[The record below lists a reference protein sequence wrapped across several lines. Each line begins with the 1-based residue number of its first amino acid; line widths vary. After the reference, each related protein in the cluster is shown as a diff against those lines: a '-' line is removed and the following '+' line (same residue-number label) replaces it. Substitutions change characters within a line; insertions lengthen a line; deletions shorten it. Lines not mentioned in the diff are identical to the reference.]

1 MQKVA
6 NCSYLHLYD
15 SSFTGWNGT
24 QSIIQRYER
33 LGSRYEAGTKIFQN
47 HSRSRIQ
54 KVSFCRI
61 AIRTLDCNLGSTCIA
76 VSFNLFVCVCC
87 RKMLSSAHVLAMDAK
102 NLLDVVDNVRVR
114 YPHINRHCIRQQH
127 FPSQGSLSSHHES
140 SSSGASSNASSL
152 EKPPGASSHPPLE
165 PVINED

>member
-1 MQKVA
+1 MAHKVLSKDMSDLVHAMKLVQKYFKTTVEAEYRRLVVA
-6 NCSYLHLYD
+6 A
-15 SSFTGWNGT
+15 
-24 QSIIQRYER
+24 
-33 LGSRYEAGTKIFQN
+33 LG
-47 HSRSRIQ
+47 
-54 KVSFCRI
+54 I
-61 AIRTLDCNLGSTCIA
+61 AIYIQFA
-76 VSFNLFVCVCC
+76 MQLFCFCLC

-127 FPSQGSLSSHHES
+127 YPSQGSLSSHHES

-152 EKPPGASSHPPLE
+152 EKPLGASSHPPLE